1 MSNTMG
7 MCVCLLANL
16 HAPGFYTLNNPLNPG
31 PDINLQ
37 DVCSPKLHAAATLPA
52 SSRSDPHGGDLRYLK
67 TTSTPPLGLG
77 GGKTCKP
84 GPDITNL
91 FFEPHGPSVTA
102 SKEFL
107 CTVPFAQP
115 ASA

>member
-1 MSNTMG
+1 MSNPMG
-7 MCVCLLANL
+7 THVCLLATMP
-16 HAPGFYTLNNPLNPG
+16 APGSCALDNPLNSVPG
-31 PDINLQ
+31 VGLQ
-37 DVCSPKLHAAATLPA
+37 EACSPRLHAAA
-52 SSRSDPHGGDLRYLK
+52 SSRSDPHSGDLRYLK
-67 TTSTPPLGLG
+67 TISTPPLGLG

-84 GPDITNL
+84 GPDITNV

>member
-7 MCVCLLANL
+7 THACLLATMP
-16 HAPGFYTLNNPLNPG
+16 APGSYALDNPLNSVPG
-31 PDINLQ
+31 VGLQ
-37 DVCSPKLHAAATLPA
+37 EACSPRLHAAA
-52 SSRSDPHGGDLRYLK
+52 SSRSDPHSGDLRYLK
-67 TTSTPPLGLG
+67 TTSRPPLGLG
-77 GGKTCKP
+77 SGKTRKP
-84 GPDITNL
+84 GPDITNV